1 MATTN
6 KLDSNV
12 SQIVLKKFL
21 PGFMSDLVLAKTV
34 DRQLL
39 AGEINSSTGDSVSF
53 KRPHQFSSLRTPTGD
68 ISGQTK
74 NNIVSGKAT
83 GRVGNYITV
92 AVECTQLE
100 EAIKLNQLDE
110 ILAPV
115 RQRIVTDLETEL
127 AQFMMRNGALSL
139 GSPNTPINKWSDVAQ
154 TASFLKDL
162 GVKEGE
168 NYAVMDPWSAQRLAD
183 AQSGLHASD
192 QLVRTAWEQAQIAS
206 NFGGIR
212 ALMSNGLASRT
223 QGAFGGTLTVSTTP
237 TVTYD
242 SVKDTYQFSLTLA
255 GATASVT
262 GFLKAGDQIKF
273 TSTYWL
279 QQQSKQV
286 LYNGSAPISFTA
298 TVLSDANSTA
308 GGAVTVTLSGVPIYD
323 AAPQQQ
329 YNAVSRAVTSGDAV
343 TVVGT
348 AGQTMKPNL
357 FYNKFFCGL
366 GTIPLPK
373 LNSIDSAVATYEGFS
388 IRVHKYADGDANV
401 QKMRFDLLPAY
412 VCYNPHMGGQ
422 FFGNP

>member
-1 MATTN
+1 MATN
-6 KLDSNV
+6 NLDSNV

-53 KRPHQFSSLRTPTGD
+53 KRPHQFASLRTATGD
-68 ISGQTK
+68 ISGQAK
-74 NNIVSGKAT
+74 NNLISGKAT

-92 AVECTQLE
+92 AVEYGQLE

-127 AQFMMRNGALSL
+127 AKFMMNNGALSL

-162 GVKEGE
+162 GVEEGE

-183 AQSGLHASD
+183 AQSGLHGSD
-192 QLVRTAWEQAQIAS
+192 KLIQTAWEQAQISS

-223 QGAFGGTLTVSTTP
+223 QGAFGGTLTVQTAP
-237 TVTYD
+237 TVTYNA
-242 SVKDTYQFSLTLA
+242 VKDTYQFTVTLT

-273 TSTYWL
+273 TNTYWL

-323 AAPQQQ
+323 TTNPQ
-329 YNAVSRAVTSGDAV
+329 YNAVSRQVAAGDAV
-343 TVVGT
+343 TVIGT

-388 IRVHKYADGDANV
+388 IRVHKYSDGDANV

-412 VCYNPHMGGQ
+412 VCFNPHMGGQ